1 LLARKDP
8 SDARSPRFRRRL
20 VRILFAGLAAVLV
33 ASGPALANDDD
44 EDESPEARFMKR
56 FLGIDERGSIDYR
69 ERPPLVVPPDLN
81 RLPTPET
88 NAVVN
93 SPAWPKDPEV
103 VERNKRQQA
112 QKKQRRRSSEDDDR
126 ALLPSELNAGGF
138 ARRGSNTPGPGGP
151 QDAEADGQ
159 RPLRPSELGTKGS
172 LFGRLFRDNSKPEQ
186 ATFSGE
192 PTRSSLTEPPP
203 GYRTPSP
210 THPYGLSPKSEQ
222 AKPLD
227 WLNRRGTGE

>member
-1 LLARKDP
+1 MAVALIAAIPLAGP
-8 SDARSPRFRRRL
+8 SF
-20 VRILFAGLAAVLV
+20 
-33 ASGPALANDDD
+33 ANDDD
-44 EDESPEARFMKR
+44 DEDSAEARFMKR

-103 VERNKRQQA
+103 VERDKRREVRR
-112 QKKQRRRSSEDDDR
+112 KQPRRSSEEDDR
-126 ALLPSELNAGGF
+126 ALLPSELNVGGL
-138 ARRGSNTPGPGGP
+138 ARRGSNIPGPGGP

-159 RPLRPSELGTKGS
+159 RPLRPSELGTKGG
-172 LFGRLFRDNSKPEQ
+172 LLGNLFRDKSKPEQ
-186 ATFSGE
+186 ATFTGE
-192 PTRSSLTEPPP
+192 PARSSLTQPPP
-203 GYRTPSP
+203 GYMTPSP
-210 THPYGLSPKSEQ
+210 THPYGLSPRSEQ